1 MNKVWVREQG
11 LEVFDQKGG
20 VIETPV
26 AYTWSCTRSRFRDS
40 YHCRFQ
46 NLGADA
52 LSVHVGF
59 EVLKGDMCP
68 FIVPKG

>member
-26 AYTWSCTRSRFRDS
+26 ALSLGRAPGHGFVTVPIAAFRILAQTRSQFM
-40 YHCRFQ
+40 
-46 NLGADA
+46 
-52 LSVHVGF
+52 SV
-59 EVLKGDMCP
+59 LRC
-68 FIVPKG
+68 